1 MDLHT
6 GRSLSFQYL
15 KVMATSFLLC
25 GSAGGGKH
33 YVGWGKK
40 QPLLW
45 YKTYRHALLI
55 QHSHSQAV
63 GAKCRASFQRKPGAI
78 RPAVPTVAWRR
89 VGRLLARAV
98 FFTNKTS
105 SLQLNSCFVLFH
117 RNIFISKGTELLR
130 ARCGWKACHL
140 SGSCTGRHIKSAW
153 STDIGME

>member
-105 SLQLNSCFVLFH
+105 SLQLNSGVLCVVPQEHFH
-117 RNIFISKGTELLR
+117 LQRDGVTEGPLWMESLSFIGELHR
-130 ARCGWKACHL
+130 
-140 SGSCTGRHIKSAW
+140 
-153 STDIGME
+153 